1 MEKILHFFNIL
12 SVIKCITLINTIAYN
27 CWHIFCTII
36 HKVAPPMKILI
47 IDDEKFLIDNLS
59 RYLSKSIS
67 SEIKCVDSAD
77 KALDLVRR
85 EKFDLIICD
94 LNISDQTDGELIRKI
109 NETVPAQKFIVIS
122 AWEIPD
128 HLKEDRDLNI
138 AAYFEKP
145 FNISDF
151 ERVIKKMEDGKF
163 SIREL

>member
-1 MEKILHFFNIL
+1 MGH
-12 SVIKCITLINTIAYN
+12 
-27 CWHIFCTII
+27 
-36 HKVAPPMKILI
+36 PMKIMI

-77 KALDLVRR
+77 EALDLVHK

-94 LNISDQTDGELIRKI
+94 LNISDQADGELIRKI
-109 NETVPAQKFIVIS
+109 YETAPAQKFIIIS
-122 AWEIPD
+122 AREIPN
-128 HLKEDRDLNI
+128 HLKEDRNLNI

-151 ERVIKKMEDGKF
+151 ERVIKNMEDMKF
-163 SIREL
+163 SSMEL